1 MPARETK
8 RIVLFT
14 LPPVREIDLVG
25 AADVFTSANRAVGG
39 EPLYDIKIVNAKKA
53 PADRKISGM
62 CGLSLYCDVDF
73 RGFRSKIDTLLV
85 PGGIGVEEGKP
96 DAAAV
101 RWLQRA
107 AAQSRRVGS
116 ICTGAF
122 LLARAGLLDGRR
134 VATHWAFAAEL
145 AKRYPKINVD
155 PEPIWAQDDN
165 FYTSAGVTAGIDLS
179 LALLEEDHGAAL
191 ALEVARVLVVFLRRP
206 GNQAQFSVSLGQQSL
221 ERNPLREL
229 RVWMAEH
236 LTADLSIPALAR
248 RVAMSPRNFQ
258 RVFTSAA
265 GKSPARYVEELRIET
280 GRRLL
285 ERTTQSM
292 DEIADQCGF
301 GSADVLSRA
310 FSRLLRLTPGE
321 YRSRFRSSG
330 IGKWAALGLIRRNDG
345 VAL

>member
-1 MPARETK
+1 
-8 RIVLFT
+8 
-14 LPPVREIDLVG
+14 
-25 AADVFTSANRAVGG
+25 
-39 EPLYDIKIVNAKKA
+39 
-53 PADRKISGM
+53 M
-62 CGLSLYCDVDF
+62 CGLSLYCDADFLSF
-73 RGFRSKIDTLLV
+73 RGKIDTLLV
-85 PGGIGVEEGKP
+85 PGGIGVEEGEP

-101 RWLQRA
+101 RWLQQA
-107 AAQSRRVGS
+107 ATQSRRVGS

-134 VATHWAFAAEL
+134 VATHWAFAGEL
-145 AKRYPKINVD
+145 AKRYPKVTVD

-206 GNQAQFSVSLGQQSL
+206 GNQAQFSVSLGKQSL

-229 RVWMAEH
+229 RIWMAEH
-236 LTADLSIPALAR
+236 LAADLSIPALAR

-265 GKSPARYVEELRIET
+265 GKSPAHYVEELRIET
-280 GRRLL
+280 ARRLL

-292 DEIADQCGF
+292 DEIADHCGF

-310 FSRLLRLTPGE
+310 FTRVLHLTPGE
-321 YRSRFRSSG
+321 YRGRFRSSG
-330 IGKWAALGLIRRNDG
+330 IGK
-345 VAL
+345 

>member
-1 MPARETK
+1 MPAPAETK
-8 RIVLFT
+8 HIVLFT

-25 AADVFTSANRAVGG
+25 AIDVFTSANRAMGG
-39 EPLYDIKIVNAKKA
+39 KPLYDIKIVNAEKA
-53 PADRKISGM
+53 RADRKIAGM
-62 CGLSLYCDVDF
+62 CGLSLSCHADIRSF
-73 RGFRSKIDTLLV
+73 RGEIDTLLV
-85 PGGIGVEEGKP
+85 PGGIGVEEREP
-96 DAAAV
+96 EAAAI
-101 RWLQRA
+101 RWLRHA
-107 AAQSRRVGS
+107 AADCRRVGS

-134 VATHWAFAAEL
+134 AATHWAFAAEL
-145 AKRYPKINVD
+145 AKRYPNVNVD
-155 PEPIWAQDDN
+155 PEPIWIQDDN

-206 GNQAQFSVSLGQQSL
+206 GTQAQFSVSLGKQSM

-236 LTADLSIPALAR
+236 LTADLSVPALAQ

-258 RVFTSAA
+258 RVFTSGA

-280 GRRLL
+280 ARRLL
-285 ERTTQSM
+285 ERTRQSM
-292 DEIADQCGF
+292 DEIADRCGF
-301 GSADVLSRA
+301 GSADVLARA
-310 FSRLLRLTPGE
+310 FTRVLQVTPGE

-330 IGKWAALGLIRRNDG
+330 IEK
-345 VAL
+345 

>member
-1 MPARETK
+1 MPAPGETK

-25 AADVFTSANRAVGG
+25 AVDVFASANRALGG
-39 EPLYDIKIVNAKKA
+39 KPLYDIKIVNAEKA
-53 PADRKISGM
+53 RADRKIAGM
-62 CGLSLYCDVDF
+62 CGLSLYCHADF
-73 RGFRSKIDTLLV
+73 RSFRGEIDTLLV
-85 PGGIGVEEGKP
+85 PGGIGVEERKP

-101 RWLQRA
+101 QWLRQA
-107 AAQSRRVGS
+107 ATGSRRVGS

-122 LLARAGLLDGRR
+122 LLAHAGLLDGRR
-134 VATHWAFAAEL
+134 AATHWAFAAEL
-145 AKRYPKINVD
+145 AKRYPKVNVD
-155 PEPIWAQDDN
+155 PEPIWIQDDN

-206 GNQAQFSVSLGQQSL
+206 GNQAQFSVSLGTQTL

-236 LTADLSIPALAR
+236 LTADLSVPALAQ

-258 RVFTSAA
+258 RVFTSGA

-280 GRRLL
+280 ARRLL

-292 DEIADQCGF
+292 DEIADCCGF
-301 GSADVLSRA
+301 GSADVLARA
-310 FSRLLRLTPGE
+310 FTRVLQLTPGE

-330 IGKWAALGLIRRNDG
+330 IGK
-345 VAL
+345 

>member
-1 MPARETK
+1 MVAALVRWGLKCDHRYMSARETK
-8 RIVLFT
+8 RIVIFT

-25 AADVFTSANRAVGG
+25 AADVFTSANRAAG
-39 EPLYDIKIVNAKKA
+39 EPLYEVKIVSAEKA
-53 PADRKISGM
+53 SADKKISGM
-62 CGLSLYCDVDF
+62 CGLSLYCDSDF
-73 RGFRSKIDTLLV
+73 RRFRGEIDTLLV
-85 PGGIGVEEGKP
+85 PGGIGAEEREP
-96 DAAAV
+96 ETAAVDWLRQAAAEC
-101 RWLQRA
+101 
-107 AAQSRRVGS
+107 RRVGS

-122 LLARAGLLDGRR
+122 LLANAGLLDSRR

-145 AKRYPKINVD
+145 ARRYPKVNVD
-155 PEPIWAQDDN
+155 PEPIWIQDDN
-165 FYTSAGVTAGIDLS
+165 LYTSAGVTAGIDLS

-206 GNQAQFSVSLGQQSL
+206 GNQAQFSVSLAKQSL

-236 LTADLSIPALAR
+236 LTADLSVPALAK

-258 RVFTSAA
+258 RVFTSSM
-265 GKSPARYVEELRIET
+265 GKPPAHYVEELRIET
-280 GRRLL
+280 ARRLL

-301 GSADVLSRA
+301 ASADVLSRA
-310 FSRLLRLTPGE
+310 FTRVLRLTPGE

-330 IGKWAALGLIRRNDG
+330 ISG
-345 VAL
+345 